1 VDTKT
6 SAYSQSTQCYDFPF
20 RRMIKLGNQ
29 SNAYNCMDNYLLV
42 VSCTLQVKQTFRSHH
57 VQQNLRVFSSINS
70 MAHSSSTTNRQS
82 DHLRW
87 TESQTKSQRRWK
99 LLLAGS
105 EREQSRRESPQE
117 STSSGQPSNTK
128 KMRWSKVRHRPRRN
142 FTVNK
147 ETQTD
152 LTLGTGKIRL
162 ESIVRIIAD
171 VRPTAE
177 FNIMFGRVKDAST
190 SPCRLG
196 GQSRVPRL
204 TRETTQMNSICSAMK
219 DLCTVDDNWG
229 LESNIGWD

>member
-1 VDTKT
+1 
-6 SAYSQSTQCYDFPF
+6 
-20 RRMIKLGNQ
+20 
-29 SNAYNCMDNYLLV
+29 MDNYLLV
-42 VSCTLQVKQTFRSHH
+42 VSCTLQVRQTFWPNH
-57 VQQNLRVFSSINS
+57 VSQNLRVFSSINS

-105 EREQSRRESPQE
+105 EREQSRRESPQD
-117 STSSGQPSNTK
+117 STPSGQPSNTK
-128 KMRWSKVRHRPRRN
+128 KMRWSKVRHRPRRH

-190 SPCRLG
+190 SPCRFG

-204 TRETTQMNSICSAMK
+204 TRETAQMNSICGAME